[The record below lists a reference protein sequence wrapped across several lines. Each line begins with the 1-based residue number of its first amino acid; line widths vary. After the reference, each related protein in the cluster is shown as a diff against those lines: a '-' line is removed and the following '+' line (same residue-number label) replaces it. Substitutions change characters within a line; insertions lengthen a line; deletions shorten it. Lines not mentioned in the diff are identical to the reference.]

1 MRRWLRPRTGGAVRD
16 GGFSLVELMVTIF
29 IMGIV
34 VAATVSLTIGF
45 QRTNASNTSRQ
56 EQIDTARSAVEAI
69 SKSVRTAV
77 KPAQLT
83 SSCAGFCVVDAFF
96 QGTDFSVQFYANLN
110 NSRNRIG
117 PSRVTYTLVKTGPTA
132 GQIIETIQ
140 RPDPD
145 PDGPGPTEW
154 PGPSGYVYCNATS
167 GSATAD
173 CKARFATRPVAF
185 GAIAATGAP
194 VFKYYDANGFRVSPL
209 VSGGSL
215 NVPQLGSVLSIEII
229 VTVRSKNAVQA
240 ATTTYVQRVT
250 LPNAQAVIREGGD
263 SP

>member
-16 GGFSLVELMVTIF
+16 GGFSLVELMVTMF

-45 QRTNASNTSRQ
+45 QRTNASNISRQ

-69 SKSVRTAV
+69 SKTVRTAI

-145 PDGPGPTEW
+145 G

-194 VFKYYDANGFRVSPL
+194 VFKYYDANGDQMSPA

-215 NVPQLGSVLSIEII
+215 TVPQLGSVLSIEII

-250 LPNAQAVIREGGD
+250 LPNAQAVIREGKD
-263 SP
+263 AP

>member
-16 GGFSLVELMVTIF
+16 GGFSLVELMVTMF

-56 EQIDTARSAVEAI
+56 EQIDTARTAVEAI
-69 SKSVRTAV
+69 SKTVRTAV
-77 KPAQLT
+77 KPYQLT
-83 SSCAGFCVVDAFF
+83 SGCAGCVEDAFL

-110 NSRNRIG
+110 NPGNSVG
-117 PSRVTYTLVKTGPTA
+117 PSRVTYTLVTTGPTA

-140 RPDPD
+140 RP
-145 PDGPGPTEW
+145 TSNV
-154 PGPSGYVYCNATS
+154 PSDVAGMPAYAYCNATS
-167 GSATAD
+167 GSASAE
-173 CKARFATRPVAF
+173 CKASFSTRPVAF

-194 VFKYYDANGFRVSPL
+194 VFKYYDAAGGRISPL

-215 NVPQLGSVLSIEII
+215 NVDQLGSVLSIEII
-229 VTVRSKNAVQA
+229 VTVQSKNAVQA

-250 LPNAQAVIREGGD
+250 LPNAQAVIREGKD
-263 SP
+263 AP